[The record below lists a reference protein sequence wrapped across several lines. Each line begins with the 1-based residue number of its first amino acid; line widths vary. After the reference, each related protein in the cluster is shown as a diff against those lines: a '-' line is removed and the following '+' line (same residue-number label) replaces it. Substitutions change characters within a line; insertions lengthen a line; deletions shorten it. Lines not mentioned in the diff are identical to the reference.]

1 MPITGLDHVL
11 VGVADLESARAT
23 WQGLGFTLTPRG
35 RHIGWG
41 TANYCIMFEQ
51 DYIELL
57 GIVDDSQFVNR
68 LDEFLAAEGEGLL
81 GLAFATEDAEQAYQ
95 DLTASGISAEPA
107 KQLKR
112 LLELPDGTVTPEFA
126 LVHIDRTDTAGL
138 RAFVCSH
145 LTREMVWQP
154 QWLRH
159 ANGAE
164 AITAIEISA
173 ADPKTTAG
181 RLGRLTGRTPVDD
194 TDGFSITL
202 PGDACTLTVTPGEKA
217 EPLLAGMSV
226 MVPTLDLPAGHF
238 AAGGIYFSR
247 DTFTVSVDPADANGV
262 ALNFTL
268 ANAPA

>member
-1 MPITGLDHVL
+1 MSITGLDHVL
-11 VGVADLESARAT
+11 VGVADLESARQK
-23 WQGLGFTLTPRG
+23 WQQLGFTLTPRG

-57 GIVDDSQFVNR
+57 GIVDEDQFVNR

-81 GLAFATEDAEQAYQ
+81 GLAFATGDAEQTYQ
-95 DLTASGISAEPA
+95 DLKAAGVSAQPA
-107 KQLKR
+107 KELKR

-126 LVHIDRTDTAGL
+126 LVHIDSPDTAGL

-145 LTREMVWQP
+145 LTREMVWQSP
-154 QWLRH
+154 WLHH

-173 ADPKTTAG
+173 ADPQATAD
-181 RLGRLTGRTPVDD
+181 RLGRLVSQTPVRNAE
-194 TDGFSITL
+194 GFSVAL
-202 PGDACTLTVTPGEKA
+202 PGDVCTLTVTSGDKA
-217 EPLLAGMSV
+217 EPSLTGMSV

-238 AAGGIYFSR
+238 ARSGIYFSR
-247 DTFTVSVDPADANGV
+247 DTFTVSVDPDDANGV